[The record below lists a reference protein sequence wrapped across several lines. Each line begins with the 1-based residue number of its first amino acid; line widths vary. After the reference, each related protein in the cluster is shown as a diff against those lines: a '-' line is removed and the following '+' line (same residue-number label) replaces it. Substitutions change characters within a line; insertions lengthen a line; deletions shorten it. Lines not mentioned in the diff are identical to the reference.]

1 MEKISPKKYIETKAR
16 SLPIYKCLITPD
28 WKEMDMA
35 NVIIM
40 RKHITGNVTLG
51 YYLIDLLCLGVK
63 DTFYHFNISEP
74 EAEERLESIMDFLEA
89 CDYDLAHNI
98 IYAGHDFA
106 MEFDIPPH
114 KDFKLTKY
122 ILQEDDDYV
131 PLIDIHTGAPDGK
144 PHLMI
149 NPQGQGKW
157 ALEKLIKNAGE
168 GNYYYT
174 TEDIDDEDED
184 DEDEIYSPDEN
195 IDDYAPG
202 TISAY
207 TAKFI
212 RIEDIIDAKKIMKRN
227 STEISSL
234 TIEAVIRTLELN
246 EKMITE
252 ADFIKTEEY
261 ELADNC
267 NDQVNSKDRLV
278 FLEDMDQDGFIKQYF
293 EEISGLDGKEFVNK
307 VDELMAEYNTNF
319 YAMQQLYQ
327 FVLLIENGE
336 LIKNVCNHINNFTEN
351 YPLAK
356 LILAFNSVY
365 FNLPDIRFAGILYS
379 TKIQVYF
386 PECYAFGADELQ
398 VYWLAKTLKSIG
410 DDDLEGSVFYYKL
423 AVETCIE
430 NVFFWATQEK
440 LTLYY
445 KDKMELYN

>member
-40 RKHITGNVTLG
+40 RKHVTGNVTLG

-63 DTFYHFNISEP
+63 DTFYHFNASEA
-74 EAEERLESIMDFLEA
+74 EAEERLESIIDSLEE
-89 CDYDLAHNI
+89 CDYDLAHNV
-98 IYAGHDFA
+98 IYAAHDFA

-122 ILQEDDDYV
+122 ILQEDDDHV

-174 TEDIDDEDED
+174 TEDDIGDEGED
-184 DEDEIYSPDEN
+184 DESYAPNEN
-195 IDDYAPG
+195 IDDYAPN

-207 TAKFI
+207 TAKFL
-212 RIEDIIDAKKIMKRN
+212 RIEDIIDAKKTEKRN

-234 TIEAVIRTLELN
+234 TIEAVIRTLELS
-246 EKMITE
+246 ESVITE
-252 ADFIKTEEY
+252 ADFVKTEEY
-261 ELADNC
+261 DLVDNC
-267 NDQVNSKDRLV
+267 NDHINSKDGLV
-278 FLEDMDQDGFIKQYF
+278 FLEDMDEDGFIKQYF
-293 EEISGLDGKEFVNK
+293 EEISGLDGKKFVNK
-307 VDELMAEYNTNF
+307 VDGLMAEYNANF

-327 FVLLIENGE
+327 YVLLTENEE
-336 LIKNVCNHINNFTEN
+336 LIKKVCNQINNFTEN

-356 LILAFNSVY
+356 IILAFNSAY
-365 FNLPDIRFAGILYS
+365 FNLPDIRVAPILYS
-379 TKIQVYF
+379 TKIQNCF
-386 PECYAFGADELQ
+386 PEYYTFGADELQ

-410 DDDLEGSVFYYKL
+410 DDNLEGTVFYYKL
-423 AVETCIE
+423 GVETCVE
-430 NVFFWATQEK
+430 NVFFWTTQQK
-440 LTLYY
+440 LLEYFNY
-445 KDKMELYN
+445 KMESAL